1 MRGHGGDA
9 HRLPCRAENLGGKL
23 RPRAEALVGCV
34 IDAVLLRCDHIGEQ
48 RCKVMR
54 VGRRADLIAD
64 DGETLVLLREIQH
77 GLDEVLAVDAEHP

>member
-23 RPRAEALVGCV
+23 RPRAESLVGRMV
-34 IDAVLLRCDHIGEQ
+34 DAVLLRCDHLGEQ
-48 RCKVMR
+48 RRKVMC

-77 GLDEVLAVDAEHP
+77 CLDKVLAVDAEHP